1 MSSLVTSVL
10 VGGRVA
16 SLVAKQQLQIGAAVG
31 TNLQSCPP
39 VLGFRRWA
47 TKKAGG
53 STKNGRD
60 SKPKFLGV
68 KVYGG
73 GAIRAGGIILR
84 QRGKKMMN
92 DVNVGMGR
100 DHTLFA
106 LKDGKVKFRYDKIK
120 KKQFVSVVE

>member
-1 MSSLVTSVL
+1 MSLLFGGGRLVSVL
-10 VGGRVA
+10 
-16 SLVAKQQLQIGAAVG
+16 AKQQLPRRTARG
-31 TNLQSCPP
+31 TNVTSDSAMLE
-39 VLGFRRWA
+39 FRRWA

-73 GAIRAGGIILR
+73 SAIRAGGIIVR

-92 DVNVGMGR
+92 DVNVGMGK

-106 LKDGKVKFRYDKIK
+106 LKDGKVKFRYDKLK
-120 KKQFVSVVE
+120 KKQFVSVV